1 MYNFFSKVI
10 QKPLDKNIL
19 INSYLNI
26 LKIMMPLLPHIASE
40 CIDQIKSDTDLKWPI
55 ADKKY
60 LIEENVNI
68 VVQLNGKK
76 RDVIKVKTNTSEN
89 ELLEI
94 ISNNDKLKPYLLEK
108 QILKKIFVPN
118 KILNLIIK

>member
-1 MYNFFSKVI
+1 
-10 QKPLDKNIL
+10 
-19 INSYLNI
+19 
-26 LKIMMPLLPHIASE
+26 MPLLPHIASE
-40 CIDQIKSDTDLKWPI
+40 CIAQIKADTDLRWPI

-76 RDVIKVKTNTSEN
+76 RDVIKVKSNTSEN

-118 KILNLIIK
+118 KILNLIVK